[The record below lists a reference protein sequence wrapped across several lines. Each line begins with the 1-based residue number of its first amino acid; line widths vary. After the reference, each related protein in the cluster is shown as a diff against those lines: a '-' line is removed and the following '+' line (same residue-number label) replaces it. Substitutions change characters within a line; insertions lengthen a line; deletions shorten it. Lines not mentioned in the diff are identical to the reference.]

1 MPITAAMTL
10 TSAELDDVARQ
21 YYLTDPLEDMRIE
34 EMEGELGLD
43 RIAAAIAGCERVLE
57 MGYGTGMTT
66 RALRGKGIAIEV
78 VEGSPVLV
86 ETARREHP
94 ELVVHEAMFERFE
107 PGPVYDAVLALF
119 VAEHVDD
126 PVELFRTAAA
136 WLRPGG
142 LLVVAVPNAG
152 SLHRRLAVRMGLQER
167 NDSFSGR
174 DRLLGHQ
181 RVYELPR
188 LRADVETA
196 GLGVVEE
203 LGWFLKVLPFSMML
217 GYSDELIRGLHDVSP
232 ELPPELLG
240 NIAVV
245 ARR

>member
-1 MPITAAMTL
+1 MTL
-10 TSAELDDVARQ
+10 TSAELDEVARQ
-21 YYLTDPLEDMRIE
+21 YYLTDPLSDMSIE
-34 EMEGELGLD
+34 ELEGELGLH
-43 RIAAAIAGCERVLE
+43 RVAGAIEGCERVLE

-66 RALRGKGIAIEV
+66 RVLRECRVAIEV

-86 ETARREHP
+86 EAARAAHP
-94 ELVVHEAMFERFE
+94 DLIVHQSMFEAFA
-107 PGPVYDAVLALF
+107 PGPVFDAVLALF

-142 LLVVAVPNAG
+142 KLVVAVPNAG
-152 SLHRRLAVRMGLQER
+152 STHRRLAVRMGLQER
-167 NDSFSGR
+167 NDSFSER

-196 GLGVVEE
+196 GLTVTSEF
-203 LGWFLKVLPFSMML
+203 GWFLKTVPFSMML
-217 GYSDELIRGLHDVSP
+217 DYSRELIEALDAISP
-232 ELPPELLG
+232 ELPAELLA

-245 ARR
+245 AER